1 MLRYLLNKERFSWA
15 LYDWANSAFWTTVV
29 AGFFPIFFK
38 SYWASELDGPSSSAI
53 LGTKNSIAGFGIV
66 LIAPILGIIADKAGA
81 KKTFLVFFAF
91 LGIIATGSFFFIPS
105 GFWITASILFGISLL
120 GGSGSNIFYDS
131 LIVDVSD
138 EKKRNVVSGFGYGL
152 GYLGGGLL
160 FVFNVLFYLYPAR
173 FGFENEV
180 QAILV
185 SFLTVSLWWFI
196 FTIPLFLNVQ
206 EQKPSTKTDRL
217 IRSSFKEL
225 VNTISNISKYKNITI
240 FLIAYWLYIDGVD
253 TITRMSVAY
262 GSDIGLEASTMI
274 TALIVVQFIAFPSA
288 IIYGYLAE
296 RYGQFL
302 FLAIG
307 IVAYIFITI
316 NSYFMETAR
325 DFYILAIAI
334 GLVQGGVQ
342 SVSRAIFSKLVPPDK
357 VAEFFGFYNFVGKSA
372 VVFGPALVGWVAYL
386 TGDPRNGIFS
396 LLALFVPG
404 LIVLLF
410 VPKSK

>member
-1 MLRYLLNKERFSWA
+1 MLRYLFNKERFSWA

-38 SYWASELDGPSSSAI
+38 SYWASDLDGPSSSAI
-53 LGTKNSIAGFGIV
+53 LGTTNSIAGFCIV
-66 LIAPILGIIADKAGA
+66 LMAPILGTIADKAGA
-81 KKTFLVFFAF
+81 KKNFLVFFAL
-91 LGIIATGSFFFIPS
+91 LGIIATGLFFFIPN

-131 LIVDVSD
+131 LIVDVSN
-138 EKKRNVVSGFGYGL
+138 EKKRNIVSGFGYGL
-152 GYLGGGLL
+152 GYLGGGIL
-160 FVFNVLFYLYPAR
+160 FVFNVLFYLYPTW
-173 FGFENEV
+173 FGFENEI
-180 QAILV
+180 QAILI
-185 SFLTVSLWWFI
+185 SFLTVSIWWFI

-206 EQKPSTKTDRL
+206 EKKPSIKTNQL
-217 IRSSFKEL
+217 ISSSFKEL
-225 VNTISNISKYKNITI
+225 ANTISNISKYKNITI

-262 GSDIGLEASTMI
+262 GSDIGLEASSMI

-302 FLAIG
+302 FLSIG
-307 IVAYIFITI
+307 IIAYILITI

-325 DFYILAIAI
+325 DFYTLAVAI

-342 SVSRAIFSKLVPPDK
+342 SVSRAIFSKMVPPDK

-386 TGDPRNGIFS
+386 TSEPKNGIFS
-396 LLALFVPG
+396 LLALFIPG
-404 LIVLLF
+404 LIVLLL

>member
-15 LYDWANSAFWTTVV
+15 LYDWANSAYWTTVV

-38 SYWASELDGPSSSAI
+38 SYWASELDGPSSSAV
-53 LGTKNSIAGFGIV
+53 LGSTNSIAGFCIV
-66 LIAPILGIIADKAGA
+66 LMAPILGTIADKAGA
-81 KKTFLVFFAF
+81 KKNFLVFFAL

-105 GFWITASILFGISLL
+105 GYWIVASILFGISLL
-120 GGSGSNIFYDS
+120 GASGSNIFYDS

-138 EKKRNVVSGFGYGL
+138 ENNRNIVSGFGYGL
-152 GYLGGGLL
+152 GYLGGGIL
-160 FVFNVLFYLYPAR
+160 FVFNVLFYLYPSW

-185 SFLTVSLWWFI
+185 SFLTVSIWWFI
-196 FTIPLFLNVQ
+196 FTIPLFTNVQ
-206 EQKPSTKTDRL
+206 EQKPSIKTDHL
-217 IRSSFKEL
+217 ITSSFKEL

-302 FLAIG
+302 FLAVG
-307 IVAYIFITI
+307 IVAYILITI

-325 DFYILAIAI
+325 DFYTLAVAI

-342 SVSRAIFSKLVPPDK
+342 SVSRAIFSKMVPPDK
-357 VAEFFGFYNFVGKSA
+357 VAEFFGFYNFVGKGA
-372 VVFGPALVGWVAYL
+372 VVFGPALVL
-386 TGDPRNGIFS
+386 S
-396 LLALFVPG
+396 L
-404 LIVLLF
+404 IHI
-410 VPKSK
+410 

>member
-1 MLRYLLNKERFSWA
+1 MLRYLFNKERFSWA

-38 SYWASELDGPSSSAI
+38 SYWASDLDGPSSSAI
-53 LGTKNSIAGFGIV
+53 LGTTNSIAGFCIV
-66 LIAPILGIIADKAGA
+66 LMAPILGTIADKAGA
-81 KKTFLVFFAF
+81 KKNFLVFFAL
-91 LGIIATGSFFFIPS
+91 LGIIATGLFFFIPN

-131 LIVDVSD
+131 LIVDVSN
-138 EKKRNVVSGFGYGL
+138 EKKRNIVSGFGYGL
-152 GYLGGGLL
+152 GYLGGGIL
-160 FVFNVLFYLYPAR
+160 FVFNVLFYLYPAW
-173 FGFENEV
+173 FGFENEI
-180 QAILV
+180 QAILI
-185 SFLTVSLWWFI
+185 SFLTVSIWWFI

-206 EQKPSTKTDRL
+206 EKKPSIKTNQL
-217 IRSSFKEL
+217 ISSSFKEL
-225 VNTISNISKYKNITI
+225 ANTISNISKYKNITI

-262 GSDIGLEASTMI
+262 GSDIGLEASSMI

-302 FLAIG
+302 FLSIG
-307 IVAYIFITI
+307 IIAYILITI

-325 DFYILAIAI
+325 DFYTLAVAI

-342 SVSRAIFSKLVPPDK
+342 SVSRAIFSKMVPPDK

-386 TGDPRNGIFS
+386 TSEPKNGIFS
-396 LLALFVPG
+396 LLALFIPG
-404 LIVLLF
+404 LIVLLL

>member
-38 SYWASELDGPSSSAI
+38 SYWASELDGPSSSAV
-53 LGTKNSIAGFGIV
+53 LGTTNSIAGFCIV
-66 LIAPILGIIADKAGA
+66 LMAPILGTIADKAGA
-81 KKTFLVFFAF
+81 KKNFLVFFAL

-105 GFWITASILFGISLL
+105 GYWITASILFGVSLL

-138 EKKRNVVSGFGYGL
+138 EKKRNIISGFGYGL
-152 GYLGGGLL
+152 GYLGGGIL
-160 FVFNVLFYLYPAR
+160 FVFNVLFYLYPAW

-185 SFLTVSLWWFI
+185 SFLTVSIWWFI
-196 FTIPLFLNVQ
+196 FTIPLFINVQ

-217 IRSSFKEL
+217 ISSSFKEL

-307 IVAYIFITI
+307 IVAYILITI

-325 DFYILAIAI
+325 DFYTLAVAI

-342 SVSRAIFSKLVPPDK
+342 SVSRAIFSKMVPPDK

-396 LLALFVPG
+396 LLALFIPG
-404 LIVLLF
+404 LIVLLL

>member
-38 SYWASELDGPSSSAI
+38 SYWASELDGPSSSAV
-53 LGTKNSIAGFGIV
+53 LGSTNSIAGFCIV
-66 LIAPILGIIADKAGA
+66 LLAPILGTIADKAGA
-81 KKTFLVFFAF
+81 KKNFLVFFAL

-105 GFWITASILFGISLL
+105 GYWIVASILFGISLL
-120 GGSGSNIFYDS
+120 GASGSNIFYDS

-138 EKKRNVVSGFGYGL
+138 ENNRNIVSGFGYGL
-152 GYLGGGLL
+152 GYLGGGIL
-160 FVFNVLFYLYPAR
+160 FVFNVLFYLYPSW

-185 SFLTVSLWWFI
+185 SFLTVSIWWFI
-196 FTIPLFLNVQ
+196 FTIPLFTNVQ
-206 EQKPSTKTDRL
+206 EQKPSIKTDHL
-217 IRSSFKEL
+217 ITSSFKEL

-302 FLAIG
+302 FLAVG
-307 IVAYIFITI
+307 IVAYILITI

-325 DFYILAIAI
+325 DFYTLAVAI

-342 SVSRAIFSKLVPPDK
+342 SVRRAIFSKMVPPDK
-357 VAEFFGFYNFVGKSA
+357 VAEFFGFYNFVGKSS
-372 VVFGPALVGWVAYL
+372 VVFGPAFVGWVAYL

-396 LLALFVPG
+396 LLALFIPG
-404 LIVLLF
+404 LIVLLL

>member
-1 MLRYLLNKERFSWA
+1 M
-15 LYDWANSAFWTTVV
+15 
-29 AGFFPIFFK
+29 
-38 SYWASELDGPSSSAI
+38 
-53 LGTKNSIAGFGIV
+53 
-66 LIAPILGIIADKAGA
+66 
-81 KKTFLVFFAF
+81 
-91 LGIIATGSFFFIPS
+91 
-105 GFWITASILFGISLL
+105 
-120 GGSGSNIFYDS
+120 
-131 LIVDVSD
+131 
-138 EKKRNVVSGFGYGL
+138 
-152 GYLGGGLL
+152 
-160 FVFNVLFYLYPAR
+160 YPTW

-185 SFLTVSLWWFI
+185 SFLTVSIWWFI
-196 FTIPLFLNVQ
+196 FTIPLFINVQ
-206 EQKPSTKTDRL
+206 EQKPSIKTDRL

-307 IVAYIFITI
+307 IVAYILITI

-325 DFYILAIAI
+325 DFYTLAVAI

-342 SVSRAIFSKLVPPDK
+342 SVSRAIFSKMVPPDK

-396 LLALFVPG
+396 LLALFIPG
-404 LIVLLF
+404 LIVLLL